1 MNEKR
6 FSFIYDTTIL
16 VANIP
21 SNTEKYSFKIYYYL
35 FICVSLITKSYMTNI
50 NVIIKD
56 TNHIKNLE
64 MLNQTHWKWQNVN
77 LSKVELISCQALGQ
91 EQELTNL

>member
-1 MNEKR
+1 MNHV
-6 FSFIYDTTIL
+6 FPLFTIQRYL
-16 VANIP
+16 
-21 SNTEKYSFKIYYYL
+21 SQTFHQTQKNTALRYITIYL
-35 FICVSLITKSYMTNI
+35 FVFPWLRNMTNI